1 MKRIVSLSPPD
12 TVNLIS
18 WIDALVKR
26 YDFITPTVYG
36 RSKAGRPIFLM
47 SIGEGKENIFISA
60 GYHGSE
66 WITVLT
72 AMVFLEDICVSFEE
86 KKELYGKNIRKIL
99 KKKRLVFMPCVNPD
113 GTDISLLGFKSAREY
128 YGIVKESG
136 LSDHRLWNANA
147 AGVDINHNFDAGWEA
162 LKEAELSAGINAPAP
177 TRFGGLSP
185 ESEPET
191 RSVTTLCRQV
201 GFKRAAALH
210 SQGEEIFWRYGEN
223 TPKESEEIAKKLSE
237 ISGYELKENEG
248 LYAHGGFKDWFI
260 EEFKRPAFTFEIGK
274 GKNPLPLFEFPK
286 VYEKAGLLLA
296 EFVGM

>member
-210 SQGEEIFWRYGEN
+210 SQGEEIFGGTAKTRL
-223 TPKESEEIAKKLSE
+223 KKAKKLQKS
-237 ISGYELKENEG
+237 SLRFQDTSLRKTK
-248 LYAHGGFKDWFI
+248 GFML
-260 EEFKRPAFTFEIGK
+260 T
-274 GKNPLPLFEFPK
+274 
-286 VYEKAGLLLA
+286 AGLRTGLSRSLKGRHLLLK
-296 EFVGM
+296 